1 MAKIRNSS
9 QNNVYGGGK
18 EQIFIDNNGKEYIIK
33 NSSLDN
39 VYGTGKEKQVI
50 ESGSSS
56 DSLLVELIVKIT
68 PNWLQNII
76 GAIALLFPFAFAI
89 YILIKIFCY

>member
-9 QNNVYGGGK
+9 QNNVYGDGK
-18 EQIFIDNNGKEYIIK
+18 EQIFTDDNGKEYTIK

-39 VYGTGKEKQVI
+39 VYGTGKEKRVV

-68 PNWLQNII
+68 PEWLQDII
-76 GAIALLFPFAFAI
+76 GILALLFPFAFAI
-89 YILIKIFCY
+89 YIIVKTFC

>member
-18 EQIFIDNNGKEYIIK
+18 EQIFTDDSGKEYIIK

-39 VYGTGKEKQVI
+39 VYGTGKEKVVV
-50 ESGSSS
+50 ESGESGGIETIIPWW
-56 DSLLVELIVKIT
+56 LTIIIIIICIVIQRM
-68 PNWLQNII
+68 L
-76 GAIALLFPFAFAI
+76 A
-89 YILIKIFCY
+89 